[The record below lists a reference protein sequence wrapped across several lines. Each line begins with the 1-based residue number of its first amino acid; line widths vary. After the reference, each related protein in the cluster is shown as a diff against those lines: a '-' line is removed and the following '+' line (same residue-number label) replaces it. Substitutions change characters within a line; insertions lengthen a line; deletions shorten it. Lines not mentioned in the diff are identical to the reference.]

1 MPHRNY
7 VIVNSEE
14 AREKLA
20 EYVNTK
26 NIPTIRGYLYV
37 NPAAKIVIWETS
49 AHKHPAIHSDID
61 AVCKVLEYTH
71 TPYKPTAAQGTGAQ
85 KTPVPSALDKQ
96 TGGNHYK
103 KLKIQPAEYAEANSL
118 SSLEGKV
125 VKYVT
130 RHEDKGGVQDL
141 RKAIHC
147 LELLIEFIENGTRA
161 YTGAK

>member
-1 MPHRNY
+1 MPNRTY
-7 VIVNSEE
+7 VIVNTIE
-14 AREKLA
+14 ARERLA
-20 EYVNTK
+20 KYVCTK
-26 NIPTIRGYLYV
+26 YLPRTAGYLYV
-37 NPAAKIVIWETS
+37 NPAAEIVHWDLS
-49 AHKHPAIHSDID
+49 AHQHSATHSDID
-61 AVCKVLEYTH
+61 AVCKVWDQELLRTQPE
-71 TPYKPTAAQGTGAQ
+71 AAHAADAP

-96 TGGNHYK
+96 TGGDHYK
-103 KLKIQPAEYAEANSL
+103 KLKIQPAEYAEANGL